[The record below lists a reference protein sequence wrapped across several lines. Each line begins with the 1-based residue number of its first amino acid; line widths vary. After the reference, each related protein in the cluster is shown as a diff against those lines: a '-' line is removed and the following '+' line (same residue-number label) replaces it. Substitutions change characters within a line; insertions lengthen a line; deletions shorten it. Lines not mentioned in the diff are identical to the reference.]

1 MCGITGYVCRKR
13 IERDVLSRM
22 NDSMQ
27 HRGPNDAGA
36 ELYDAADG
44 YTVGLAQRRLS
55 ILDLSPLGHQPMESA
70 DGRLEIVYN
79 GEIYNF
85 LELKKELADYPYKS
99 TCDTEVILAAYL
111 KWGIRM
117 ADHINGMFAIALYDR
132 TAQKLFLIRDRI
144 GKKPLYYAIVDE
156 NGNSPEKPAST
167 GGEGAGLV
175 FASELK
181 PIMLWPGFRKEIR
194 KDVLPRY
201 LYHQYINAPYTIF
214 ENTYK
219 LEPGCILTFDIGN
232 PQNAPLVTGF
242 DGAAVR
248 RKGTADDL
256 AEGICSP
263 KGFCRTRMTSRI
275 SIEKFWDIAEVYKT
289 NAADP
294 VTDYEEAKKGLKDVL
309 MTAMRE
315 RMIADVPLGCFL
327 SGGYDSSLTSAL
339 AQEISVKKNGKP
351 LRTFCIGFN
360 EQKYNEAQFAGT
372 IAQHL
377 GTDHT
382 ELYIGE
388 EEMEDL
394 VSSIPYY
401 FDEPFADSSQIPTML
416 VSMLAKKDVTV
427 VLSGDG
433 GDEFFC
439 GYGIYEGIRKA
450 QKLDLIGAAAHAFGQ
465 IPAGRTK
472 LEWKYPIRAQI
483 ISMNRDPETK
493 TQFGSVN
500 YMRNAY
506 RFLGADVEKRI
517 LPDGTECFPIGYP
530 IESRYSAKN
539 WQIRRM
545 LLDMDTYLP
554 GDILCKVDRA
564 SMKYSLET
572 RCPIL
577 DTNVMEYSFR
587 IPHEFKYRNGE
598 KKAILKDLCYD
609 YIPKEMLDRPKK
621 GFSVPLDKWLRGP
634 LREQLQSAADPS
646 FLKKQGIF
654 DPDFVSGYVDSYLRT
669 GDAGPSTGANYS
681 RMAWSFLV
689 FQMWYEIFMKQG

>member
-22 NDSMQ
+22 NDSME
-27 HRGPNDAGA
+27 HRGPDDAGV

-44 YTVGLAQRRLS
+44 YTVGFAQRRLS
-55 ILDLSPLGHQPMESA
+55 ILDLSPLGHQPMKSA

-85 LELKKELADYPYKS
+85 QELRKELADYPYKS
-99 TCDTEVILAAYL
+99 ACDTEVILAAFL

-117 ADHINGMFAIALYDR
+117 VDHINGMFAIALYDR
-132 TAQKLFLIRDRI
+132 TAQKLYLIRDRI
-144 GKKPLYYAIVDE
+144 GKKPLYYAVVDE
-156 NGNSPEKPAST
+156 NGNSPEKPCST
-167 GGEGAGLV
+167 GGKGAGLV
-175 FASELK
+175 FGSELK
-181 PIMLWPGFRKEIR
+181 PIMLWPGFRKEVR
-194 KDVLPRY
+194 RDVLPRF
-201 LYHQYINAPYTIF
+201 LFHQYINAPFTIF
-214 ENTYK
+214 ENTWK

-232 PQNAPLVTGF
+232 PGDVPEITRF
-242 DGAAVR
+242 DGEAPR
-248 RKGTADDL
+248 QRGTADDFARGL
-256 AEGICSP
+256 CSP
-263 KGFCRTRMTSRI
+263 KGFRCTRLAPRI

-309 MTAMRE
+309 MTAVRE

-339 AQEISVKKNGKP
+339 AQEISMKENGQR

-360 EQKYNEAQFAGT
+360 EEGYNEAGFAKT

-382 ELYIGE
+382 ELYIDE
-388 EEMEDL
+388 QEMQDL

-416 VSMLAKKDVTV
+416 VSMLARRDVTV
-427 VLSGDG
+427 AISGDG

-439 GYGIYEGIRKA
+439 GYGVYEGIRKA
-450 QKLDLIGAAAHAFGQ
+450 QLLDPIGAAAHAFGQ
-465 IPAGRTK
+465 IPAGGMR

-483 ISMNRDPETK
+483 ISMNRNPATK
-493 TQFGSVN
+493 TQFGSVS
-500 YMRNAY
+500 YQRNAY
-506 RFLGADVEKRI
+506 RFIGADEETAH
-517 LPDGTECFPIGYP
+517 LPDGTKCCPIGYP
-530 IESRYSAKN
+530 IESRYGVRN

-577 DTNVMEYSFR
+577 DTHVMEYSFR
-587 IPHEFKYRNGE
+587 IPHEFKYRHGE

-689 FQMWYEIFMKQG
+689 FQMWYEKFMKQG